1 MELVYLWV
9 EEYKNI
15 KNQGF
20 NFSPRFECK
29 YDGENLTITEDK
41 DYVSIFPDNINITA
55 IIGENGSGKSNLLK
69 RIEKLCKLEPTKN
82 YIVILKENKKL
93 FYLSENEI
101 KINKPCIKLTY
112 SNLHKELEEIFIK
125 NDEINEQTFNEEYFN
140 LLIQNQKI
148 DYQFLNKNFFDSCR
162 IIINKK
168 EDKDFINFNETPLE
182 NTNIFSDID
191 KDIIDTKQENIFYCF
206 EFILNEIIFTFLGFS
221 GDKKSENIKNELIRI
236 EGTNQEKII
245 KAKKII
251 KKFKDKEDKEK
262 PHFFQDEHYQ
272 KLFKLFFE
280 FNISEFENIYEDLT
294 KTYNTKDIKK
304 LDKLIKNNEFLSY
317 LKEEHVLIYDF
328 FDSSTNVYFE
338 NLSDGE
344 KRFLGFFTHLRNKI
358 KHETNNNNFIL
369 LDEPEIYLHPNW
381 QKKFIK
387 NLIDFFKINYPN
399 KILYI
404 FITSHSPFLLSDLPK
419 ENIIF
424 LDKFDEKETKLKYPK
439 LKINGLENGNC
450 INVSEHIELKTF
462 GANIHTLL
470 SNGFF
475 MNNGLMG
482 EFAKN
487 KIRTIQITYKY
498 ILHRHK
504 QKSLN
509 KKEHKKSRRF
519 IKTQLKMLWHIQS
532 IIGERF
538 LQTIM
543 KNYLQEI
550 EEILFGNEKAIENEI
565 ERLENLKQS
574 IKNVKNQKS

>member
-20 NFSPRFECK
+20 NFSPRFRCEYNQDTK
-29 YDGENLTITEDK
+29 ELTINENE
-41 DYVSIFPDNINITA
+41 DYVSIFPKNINITT
-55 IIGENGSGKSNLLK
+55 IVGENGSGKSNLLK

-475 MNNGLMG
+475 MSDGLMG

-487 KIRTIQITYKY
+487 KIEEIKKFYDENKE
-498 ILHRHK
+498 LK
-504 QKSLN
+504 KDDSDFES
-509 KKEHKKSRRF
+509 KKEEFETKKKDF
-519 IKTQLKMLWHIQS
+519 YNIQS
-532 IIGERF
+532 IIGEKF
-538 LQTIM
+538 LQTII
-543 KNYLQEI
+543 KNYLDELEIIFNGKKEFLDKEIKRLQALQES
-550 EEILFGNEKAIENEI
+550 LND
-565 ERLENLKQS
+565 
-574 IKNVKNQKS
+574 